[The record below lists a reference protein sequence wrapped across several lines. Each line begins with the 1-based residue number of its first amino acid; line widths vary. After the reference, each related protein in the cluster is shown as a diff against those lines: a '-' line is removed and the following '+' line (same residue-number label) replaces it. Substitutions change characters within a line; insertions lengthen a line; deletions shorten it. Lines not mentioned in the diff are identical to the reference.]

1 MLRSG
6 PSWGTLARGRR
17 AASTA
22 AKSQNTQNHA
32 LKAAL
37 LLVRA
42 PVVQKEPT
50 AFEQEFYRF
59 NRELSQK
66 LQQPFPRDM
75 YFKKGSAAEK
85 RFDEFFNEFQKTWE
99 LKTDTKKESGAIQQ
113 ETPSESDA
121 DLYATMPRTTSAD
134 AQKNR
139 RSLERALDRTLY
151 LLVKD
156 KENWRLPSSLLAADR
171 SKTDSLH
178 DAALSGLKKAWGDS
192 MDLWLV
198 SKLPAAVVE
207 GSPKTYILRARVLA
221 GEPMEKSGQ
230 EYAWLTKEEV
240 ADYLQQDTSEEAKTY
255 WTKVQDLM
263 DE

>member
-6 PSWGTLARGRR
+6 PSWGTLLRGRR

-22 AKSQNTQNHA
+22 AKSKNTQNNA

-42 PVVQKEPT
+42 PVVQKEPS

-59 NRELSQK
+59 NRQLSQK

-99 LKTDTKKESGAIQQ
+99 LKTDTKESDATQQ

-134 AQKNR
+134 AQNNR

-151 LLVKD
+151 LLVKE
-156 KENWRLPSSLLAADR
+156 KNSWRLPSSLLAADR

-178 DAALSGLKKAWGDS
+178 QAALSGLKETLGDS

-207 GSPKTYILRARVLA
+207 GLPKTYILRARVLA
-221 GEPMEKSGQ
+221 GEPIEKNGP

-240 ADYLQQDTSEEAKTY
+240 ADYLQQDTSEEANTY
-255 WTKVQDLM
+255 WTKVRDLL